1 MKKQLYILCSVILAL
16 SLLAPAD
23 AQEVR
28 TEVTDY
34 GYSIDN
40 NNINYENSPVNKLGR
55 GLINTA
61 TCWAEVPASVA
72 RVSEQTDPFVGT
84 TLGAVEGVFTGILR
98 GITGLFE
105 AVTFVI
111 PPYNK
116 PIMEPEYALKSA
128 DDNLREYLW

>member
-1 MKKQLYILCSVILAL
+1 MKRKLQILCSVILAL

-23 AQEVR
+23 AQETQ
-28 TEVTDY
+28 TEVIDNN
-34 GYSIDN
+34 YSIDG
-40 NNINYENSPVNKLGR
+40 NNISYENSPVNKLGR

-72 RVSEQTDPFVGT
+72 KVSEQSDPFIGT

-128 DDNLREYLW
+128 DDNLKEYLW